1 MIKIMIATA
10 VWLLVFGVSAQFI
23 EQPLVNRLALFNDV
37 VIILVAI
44 ALHCS
49 LKHKREE
56 KVEWKNGMPV
66 DERPDEKLTDIS
78 TAMYLWQQSGIMNT
92 YMMLENLSKALN
104 RAGYDMTRELIHG
117 HFLPDIGYMLPHLRK
132 QVAADLV
139 RAKELHWAPEQS
151 PEVLDDVVR
160 LSEKSGFGEKMLEDL
175 LDNLGKRG
183 WRLRQLRTDRE
194 LYAYPLQQIV
204 VKVTGKYDARKG
216 DFIQCLEHLATTLA
230 TEMKVPPTNNVFP
243 DEHGRYSGPDMATE
257 VRYSVTRMACDYP
270 PGFFPEP
277 CPLSPPPALTGM
289 MKEFNASLENHIVV
303 ILQRTRTASPDM
315 LPVML
320 KKVTRQLEDGLTL
333 GVDEDDDTGYA
344 FCCQGSCFD

>member
-1 MIKIMIATA
+1 MNAFLIVPAL
-10 VWLLVFGVSAQFI
+10 WLLMIGVATEFMK
-23 EQPLVNRLALFNDV
+23 QPLVSRSTLIISAVMILA
-37 VIILVAI
+37 AI
-44 ALHCS
+44 ATDRV
-49 LKHKREE
+49 LKRRHEK

-78 TAMYLWQQSGIMNT
+78 TAIYLWQQSGIMNT
-92 YMMLENLSKALN
+92 HMMLENLSKALN

-139 RAKELHWAPEQS
+139 RAKELHWVPEQS

-204 VKVTGKYDARKG
+204 VKVAGKYDARKG

-315 LPVML
+315 LPEML
-320 KKVTRQLEDGLTL
+320 KKVTRKLEDGLTL